1 MVFMM
6 YCFHVAAFAFMIL
19 KLCDD
24 GSGKLALCDVVR
36 EQHHEIA

>member
-1 MVFMM
+1 M

-24 GSGKLALCDVVR
+24 VEKKSVVVSLLSGVVW